1 MVSEATSIKYLC
13 DEFRVIM
20 HGFPPLKIEERQIEE
35 FLKLRCEI
43 IGAIW
48 VETKL
53 SNGKTI
59 CGLEPVAYVND
70 EGTFELI

>member
-1 MVSEATSIKYLC
+1 MISEATSIRYLC
-13 DEFRVIM
+13 DEIRVII
-20 HGFPPLKIEERQIEE
+20 HGFPPLKIEERQIED
-35 FLKLRCEI
+35 FLKLGYEI

-59 CGLEPVAYVND
+59 CRLEPIAFIND
-70 EGTFELI
+70 EGMFELI